1 MIVTNKSGKQETII
15 KFLKKHL
22 EIKHK
27 NGLEW
32 QALCPYHEDK
42 SPSFSINIRKGLFI
56 CYACG
61 AKGNMKQLAEHL
73 DARAPADSPSA
84 TLEEVIETIETL
96 LKSEYEVVRPTVGIP
111 YPAEYLLSDAKD
123 QAFEYWFH
131 LRGLDA
137 KTIEDYRLS
146 FDTITED
153 AIVPLC
159 DINGRIGGFIRRVT
173 DPRALT
179 SGKPKYLYPKGL
191 QISHYLFG
199 ADIAQK
205 TLHENKTEKVNLV
218 ITEGSIDAMSV
229 YPFARQDANKLNG
242 LSHPKSES
250 QLYVGVAILGSRIS
264 NYQAQIIKKLAPDKI
279 IIATDRDRAGR
290 EAETQISW
298 AIKEMK
304 MGIPC
309 VIAKWDSSIGKDLA
323 ELNIYQRRNILVGC

>member
-111 YPAEYLLSDAKD
+111 YPAEYLLPDAKN
-123 QAFEYWFH
+123 QAFEYWCH

-199 ADIAQK
+199 ADIARK
-205 TLHENKTEKVNLV
+205 VMNENKKEKVNLV
-218 ITEGSIDAMSV
+218 ITEGSIDAMSI
-229 YPFARQDANKLNG
+229 YPLTNMPLHRI
-242 LSHPKSES
+242 S
-250 QLYVGVAILGSRIS
+250 YVGVAILGARMS
-264 NYQAQIIKKLAPDKI
+264 NYQAEIIKKLAPDKI

-298 AIKEMK
+298 AIKELK

-309 VIAKWDSSIGKDLA
+309 VIAKWDSQYGKDLA
-323 ELNIYQRRNILVGC
+323 ELDDWRRKNIITHC